1 MLNIRKAG
9 VEDIATIRAV
19 AEVSFRATYADI
31 LSPEQLDYMMDWMY
45 SPESLARQLAGG
57 HVFYLLEETQSDSGS
72 SFGTDSRS
80 DYAAGSVADSEPD
93 SQFVSGRN
101 GVPEQDACLGVRCLG
116 YVSVEREGFTEI
128 KSENSS
134 EISGSENPSVTSGSK
149 NPSKAS
155 EPKNPSKASAA
166 AAQLAGEAAGAQ
178 VRAGETAVT
187 QVLAGGTAGARVP
200 LYHLQKLYLLPSAQ
214 GRGLGRLLFEKA
226 VAHVREDAG
235 GPAVME
241 LNVNR
246 HNRAVT
252 FYETMGMH
260 KDRQGDFAIGHDYY
274 MNDYIMRLEL

>member
-1 MLNIRKAG
+1 MLNIRRAG

-57 HVFYLLEETQSDSGS
+57 HVFYLLEETQRDSQAES
-72 SFGTDSRS
+72 GTDLQH
-80 DYAAGSVADSEPD
+80 V
-93 SQFVSGRN
+93 SQFVS
-101 GVPEQDACLGVRCLG
+101 EQDSEPQQDTCLGVRCLG

-134 EISGSENPSVTSGSK
+134 ETSGSENPSETSGSK

-155 EPKNPSKASAA
+155 ETKNPSKASAA
-166 AAQLAGEAAGAQ
+166 AAQQAGEAAGA
-178 VRAGETAVT
+178 R
-187 QVLAGGTAGARVP
+187 VL

-252 FYETMGMH
+252 FYESMGMH